1 MKTKP
6 ITYILLT
13 CFFPLI
19 LFVSTVGHTES
30 KVSFSSMMMTD
41 VAFDTLLDQAENGE
55 AKAQGLVAWDYYT
68 GYRIGRSFKK
78 AIFWGKLAY
87 DNGDELGGIV
97 QANALILSKTMKGD
111 SLS

>member
-1 MKTKP
+1 LQTKKTMVAKKIP
-6 ITYILLT
+6 LFQILIG
-13 CFFPLI
+13 LI
-19 LFVSTVGHTES
+19 LVFSIFWTTAFAKGDLNY
-30 KVSFSSMMMTD
+30 SSMMMTD

-87 DNGDELGGIV
+87 DNGDELGGI
-97 QANALILSKTMKGD
+97 A
-111 SLS
+111 